1 MSFIVVMT
9 IFFFLL
15 TITLRKKFSYS
26 ERLKPSEAI
35 CFFIAM
41 IILYAVLGSPLD
53 LLGHIM
59 FSIHMAQMALL
70 YMVVTPLIIIG
81 IPKWVWAHFVQLPI
95 VRKVF
100 LFFTRPILSVL
111 LFSILFSLYHIPT
124 VFDAIKLNE
133 VLHSTNTLILFV
145 FSLFLW
151 WPLLNSLPGQYQI
164 SGLKKV
170 GYIIASAILLT
181 PACGMIIFANG
192 PLYTTYSNGAM
203 WLKSM
208 SLCVPGDTLNSLS
221 LSGPELFSHMPVVQD
236 QQLGGVIMKIIQE
249 IVDISVLVR
258 VFFEWYRKDQADAEK
273 LTRSLMIKDPAPID

>member
-1 MSFIVVMT
+1 
-9 IFFFLL
+9 
-15 TITLRKKFSYS
+15 
-26 ERLKPSEAI
+26 
-35 CFFIAM
+35 
-41 IILYAVLGSPLD
+41 
-53 LLGHIM
+53 
-59 FSIHMAQMALL
+59 MAQMALL

-81 IPKWVWAHFVQLPI
+81 IPNWVWAHFVQLPK
-95 VRKVF
+95 VRNMF
-100 LFFTRPILSVL
+100 LFFTKPILSVL

-124 VFDAIKLNE
+124 VFDASKLNE
-133 VLHSTNTLILFV
+133 VLHSTYTLILFV
-145 FSLFLW
+145 FSIFLW

-170 GYIIASAILLT
+170 GYLIASSVLLT

-208 SLCVPGDTLNSLS
+208 SLCVPSDTLNSLG

-249 IVDISVLVR
+249 IVDILVLIKVL
-258 VFFEWYRKDQADAEK
+258 FEWYRKDQAEAVK

>member
-1 MSFIVVMT
+1 LT
-9 IFFFLL
+9 ILFFLL
-15 TITLRKKFSYS
+15 TITWRKKFSNS
-26 ERLKPSEAI
+26 EKLKPIEAI
-35 CFFIAM
+35 CFVTAM
-41 IILYAVLGSPLD
+41 LIIYAVLGSPLD

-59 FSIHMAQMALL
+59 FSIHMTQMALL
-70 YMVVTPLIIIG
+70 YMVVSPLIIIG
-81 IPKWVWAHFVQLPI
+81 IPNWVWANFIQLPI

-100 LFFTRPILSVL
+100 LFFSKPILSVL

-133 VLHSTNTLILFV
+133 FLHSTYTLILFV

-164 SGLKKV
+164 SGLKKIS
-170 GYIIASAILLT
+170 YLIASAVLLT
-181 PACGMIIFANG
+181 PACGMIIFSNS

-208 SLCVPGDTLNSLS
+208 SLCVPGDTLNNLG

-249 IVDISVLVR
+249 IVDMTILFK
-258 VFFEWYRKDQADAEK
+258 VFFEWYHKDQEEAEK
-273 LTRSLMIKDPAPID
+273 QNGSLMLKNSAPID